1 MSKNSPRLCSTGAFP
16 ASLPTALL
24 RFSLS
29 IFLPFSRRPPHGFVW
44 FARSIRLKRGV
55 WPVDIVEPH
64 PRTLF
69 ISSAEAECQEGIF
82 SHAASQVSLL
92 LSLFLSPFLVLNP
105 PGTPWSPSSTP
116 HSIVFA
122 LFYFQRLPR
131 VTRKQMTGHATK
143 SYRRE
148 DSGATS

>member
-1 MSKNSPRLCSTGAFP
+1 MFPSSLSTV
-16 ASLPTALL
+16 LL

-69 ISSAEAECQEGIF
+69 ISSAEAECQESIF
-82 SHAASQVSLL
+82 SHAAPLSLSLL
-92 LSLFLSPFLVLNP
+92 LSIVLVNATRI
-105 PGTPWSPSSTP
+105 PGIP
-116 HSIVFA
+116 
-122 LFYFQRLPR
+122 
-131 VTRKQMTGHATK
+131 
-143 SYRRE
+143 
-148 DSGATS
+148 